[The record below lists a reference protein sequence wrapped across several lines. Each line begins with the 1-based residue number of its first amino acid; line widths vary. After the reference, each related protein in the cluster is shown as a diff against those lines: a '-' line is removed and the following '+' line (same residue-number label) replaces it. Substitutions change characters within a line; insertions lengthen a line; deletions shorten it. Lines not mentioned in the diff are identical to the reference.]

1 MLCDVRTDS
10 KVGFKLRRLKM
21 LVLTRQTKEEIE
33 ITIGGQTVRL
43 KVVSIDHDKVRLGF
57 DASKEVVVDRKEI
70 ADRKRGAA

>member
-1 MLCDVRTDS
+1 
-10 KVGFKLRRLKM
+10 M

-43 KVVSIDHDKVRLGF
+43 KVVSIDRDKVRLGF

>member
-1 MLCDVRTDS
+1 
-10 KVGFKLRRLKM
+10 M

-33 ITIGGQTVRL
+33 ITIGDQTVRL
-43 KVVSIDHDKVRLGF
+43 KVVSIDRDKVRLGF

>member
-1 MLCDVRTDS
+1 
-10 KVGFKLRRLKM
+10 M

-33 ITIGGQTVRL
+33 ITIGGQTVTL
-43 KVVSIDHDKVRLGF
+43 KVVSIDRDKVRLGF

>member
-1 MLCDVRTDS
+1 
-10 KVGFKLRRLKM
+10 M

-43 KVVSIDHDKVRLGF
+43 KVVSIDRDKVRLGF
-57 DASKEVVVDRKEI
+57 NAPKDVVVDRKEV

>member
-1 MLCDVRTDS
+1 
-10 KVGFKLRRLKM
+10 M

-43 KVVSIDHDKVRLGF
+43 KVVGIDRDKVRLGF